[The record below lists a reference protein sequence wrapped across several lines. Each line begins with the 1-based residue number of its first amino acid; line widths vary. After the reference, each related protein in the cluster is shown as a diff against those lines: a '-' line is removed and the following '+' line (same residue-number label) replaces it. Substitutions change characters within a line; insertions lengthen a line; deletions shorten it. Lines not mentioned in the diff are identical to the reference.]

1 MMSKSAGLVFG
12 VGILLAV
19 GIFVLSPSS
28 SSDSPAPGAL
38 SPAAA
43 ASGQL
48 PEGHPPIAGQAAPA
62 ATADGPF
69 GTVQETMTSAGYT
82 YARVASGGEEI
93 WVAGPPSQL
102 TVGDEISLAGA
113 MGMENFTAKS
123 LDRTFE
129 SILFLNSFSARAASA
144 PEQTGTAMEILH
156 AAGYTY
162 VRVDRDGNE
171 LWIAGMS
178 VDVKEGQTVAWSA
191 GAVMANFDSPSLG
204 RTFDEILFVD
214 GLRIVG

>member
-1 MMSKSAGLVFG
+1 MSKSAGLVFG

-28 SSDSPAPGAL
+28 PEATSAGPLSD
-38 SPAAA
+38 AAV

-48 PEGHPPIAGQAAPA
+48 PEGHPPLVQGGVGTVAQ
-62 ATADGPF
+62 GPF
-69 GTVQETMTSAGYT
+69 ATVLEAITSAGYT
-82 YARVASGGEEI
+82 YARVEADGEEI
-93 WVAGPPSQL
+93 WVAGPVAAL
-102 TVGDEISLAGA
+102 DVGDQISLAGA
-113 MGMENFTAKS
+113 MGMENFNAKS

-129 SILFLNSFSARAASA
+129 SILFLNRFAGPA
-144 PEQTGTAMEILH
+144 PVVAEQTGTALEVLH

-162 VRVDRDGNE
+162 VRVDRDGTE
-171 LWIAGMS
+171 FWLAGLA
-178 VDVKEGQTVAWSA
+178 VDVQEGQTVGWS
-191 GAVMANFDSPSLG
+191 GGSPMANFDSPSLG